1 MPIPFSISNASAGAI
16 LIADAYDI
24 KTQISVA
31 VLRPSSCTTLDP
43 PLITCQP
50 NLLFTKETRRRARPE
65 QRQKGAHMGY
75 ILYKDKIEEP
85 AQQVI
90 VSVESPHVVRIAAMG
105 DAEAPEINTSGF
117 KLYLDSDCKYPLDQG
132 EYEAYTTL
140 YRKGDNWHEL
150 SDDGSV
156 YTEPVA
162 PVQPELTEEEKAEL
176 DRQTQIQQVTA
187 QIADLK
193 ARIAASDYKV
203 IKTYEYTLLGEQTE
217 YDMEAVHAE
226 RQALRDQ
233 INTLETQLADLTAE

>member
-1 MPIPFSISNASAGAI
+1 
-16 LIADAYDI
+16 
-24 KTQISVA
+24 
-31 VLRPSSCTTLDP
+31 
-43 PLITCQP
+43 
-50 NLLFTKETRRRARPE
+50 
-65 QRQKGAHMGY
+65 MGY

-117 KLYLDSDCKYPLDQG
+117 KLYLDPDCKYPLDQG

-156 YTEPVA
+156 YTEQEVA

-176 DRQTQIQQVTA
+176 ARQRQISQLTA

-203 IKTYEYTLLGEQTE
+203 IKTYEYALLGEQTG

-233 INTLETQLADLTAE
+233 INSLETQLADLTAE

>member
-1 MPIPFSISNASAGAI
+1 
-16 LIADAYDI
+16 
-24 KTQISVA
+24 
-31 VLRPSSCTTLDP
+31 
-43 PLITCQP
+43 
-50 NLLFTKETRRRARPE
+50 
-65 QRQKGAHMGY
+65 MGY

-117 KLYLDSDCKYPLDQG
+117 KLYLDPDCKYPLDQG

-150 SDDGSV
+150 SDDGFV
-156 YTEPVA
+156 YTEQEVA

-176 DRQTQIQQVTA
+176 ARQRQISQLTA

-203 IKTYEYTLLGEQTE
+203 IKTYEYALLGEQTG

-226 RQALRDQ
+226 RQSLRDQ

>member
-1 MPIPFSISNASAGAI
+1 
-16 LIADAYDI
+16 
-24 KTQISVA
+24 
-31 VLRPSSCTTLDP
+31 
-43 PLITCQP
+43 
-50 NLLFTKETRRRARPE
+50 
-65 QRQKGAHMGY
+65 MGY

-117 KLYLDSDCKYPLDQG
+117 KLYLDPDCKYPLDQG

-156 YTEPVA
+156 YTEPEVA
-162 PVQPELTEEEKAEL
+162 PVQPELTEEEKAGL
-176 DRQTQIQQVTA
+176 ARQRQISQLTA

-203 IKTYEYTLLGEQTE
+203 IKTYEYALLGEQTG

-233 INTLETQLADLTAE
+233 INTLETQLADLTTTAE

>member
-1 MPIPFSISNASAGAI
+1 
-16 LIADAYDI
+16 
-24 KTQISVA
+24 
-31 VLRPSSCTTLDP
+31 
-43 PLITCQP
+43 
-50 NLLFTKETRRRARPE
+50 
-65 QRQKGAHMGY
+65 MGY

-117 KLYLDSDCKYPLDQG
+117 KLYLDPDCKYPLDQG

-150 SDDGSV
+150 SDDGSA
-156 YTEPVA
+156 YTEPEVA

-176 DRQTQIQQVTA
+176 ARQRQISQLTA
-187 QIADLK
+187 QIADIK

-203 IKTYEYTLLGEQTE
+203 IKTYEYALLGEQTG

-233 INTLETQLADLTAE
+233 INTLETQLAGLTAATE